1 MEKSRGSEPSPSG
14 LDARLRQA
22 LEPRPEAVERVIRG
36 ALAGERRARRLR
48 LAPAVP
54 VLAAL
59 LLAAVLVAVR
69 LDRPEPKPAGR
80 AAISIENVGGVLI
93 VRSQEGPWVVSSG
106 EQGGSSSPS
115 GSVIVTYGGGR

>member
-22 LEPRPEAVERVIRG
+22 LEPQPEAVERVIRG
-36 ALAGERRARRLR
+36 ALAGERRAWRLR
-48 LAPAVP
+48 LVPAIP
-54 VLAAL
+54 VLAVL

-93 VRSQEGPWVVSSG
+93 VRSQDGPWVVSG
-106 EQGGSSSPS
+106 EPERGPSPS
-115 GSVIVTYGGGR
+115 GSVIVTYGGNR